1 MDIIIREIES
11 RDYQEVLSLWINE
24 LNFQA
29 VNSENLEFH
38 HERVKEDDRYKTFV
52 ALYEDKVVGFVTTV
66 QSFAVGLEV
75 GFIHLTG
82 IAVKSEMQNKGIG
95 TRLLK
100 HIEAYGNAIGVHNI
114 LLNSGVKRTDAHA
127 FYESNG
133 YDRGSWCFSKRL

>member
-1 MDIIIREIES
+1 MDFTIREIEH

-29 VNSENLEFH
+29 VNSEIFEIH

-52 ALYEDKVVGFVTTV
+52 ALHEDKVIGFVTTV
-66 QSFAVGLEV
+66 QSFAVGFEV

-82 IAVKSEMQNKGIG
+82 IAVKSELQNKGIG

-100 HIEAYGNAIGVHNI
+100 HIEAYGKARGVHNI
-114 LLNSGVKRTDAHA
+114 ILNSGVKRTDAHA
-127 FYESNG
+127 FYERNG